1 MLSASSHVHDGIVL
15 WIEGDR
21 ADNGVEFAGR
31 TMQDSA
37 ARRGVEL
44 RFIQPG
50 KPVQNAYIES
60 FNSRLRDECLSQH
73 WFASLSHAR
82 SVVDAWRNDYN
93 HHRQACLSFFKVSAD
108 SRGRCDP
115 TIRLTPPAIRRGEHA
130 RLRP

>member
-31 TMQDSA
+31 TMQDWA

-44 RFIQPG
+44 RFVQLG

-82 SVVDAWRNDYN
+82 SVVDARRNDYN
-93 HHRQACLSFFKVSAD
+93 HHRQARRSLFKVSAD

-115 TIRLTPPAIRRGEHA
+115 TIRPTPPVIRGGDHA
-130 RLRP
+130 PPRP